1 MNITF
6 FETEEWEE
14 QRIKKFLK
22 KNSVFKKHKIKFY
35 REKLNSDTLSLA
47 KNSDIIS
54 TFIYS
59 RINKEILKE
68 LKNLKF
74 IATRSTG
81 FDHIDVEECKKN
93 KILVSNVPSY
103 GSVTVAEHTFALIL
117 AYSRKIVQSA
127 ERTKRGDF
135 SIQGLRGFDLQGK
148 TIGVIGTGR
157 IGKEV
162 IRIANGFGMNILAYD
177 KFKDLDYAKKMN
189 FKYVPLNKLLSLSDI
204 ITLHLPYSKETHHII
219 NEKNMAKVKKGALL
233 VNTARGAL
241 IETKALAKALT
252 NKILGGICLD
262 VLEEETI
269 IKEEHELLSREFT
282 QKQLATALQN
292 LFLLAK
298 DNVIITPHNAFN
310 SEEAVNKIIETTLEN
325 IECFIK
331 NKAKNLVILS

>member
-1 MNITF
+1 MKIAF

-14 QRIKKFLK
+14 QRMKEFIKKNPVLK
-22 KNSVFKKHKIKFY
+22 KQRILFYKDKITP
-35 REKLNSDTLSLA
+35 ETAILA
-47 KNSDIIS
+47 KDCEIIS

-59 RINKEILKE
+59 KINKETLKE

-81 FDHIDVEECKKN
+81 FDHIDIDECKKN
-93 KILVSNVPSY
+93 RIVVSNVPSY

-117 AYSRKIVQSA
+117 AYSRKIIQSV

-162 IRIANGFGMNILAYD
+162 IRIANGFGMKILAYD
-177 KFKDLDYAKKMN
+177 KFKDLNYAKNMN
-189 FKYVPLNKLLSLSDI
+189 FKYVPLNKLLSSSDI
-204 ITLHLPYSKETHHII
+204 ITLHLPYNNETHHII
-219 NEKNMAKVKKGALL
+219 NEKNIGKIKKGALL

-241 IETKALAKALT
+241 IETRALAKALT
-252 NKILGGICLD
+252 NKILGGVCLD
-262 VLEEETI
+262 VLEEEAI
-269 IKEEHELLSREFT
+269 IKEENELLTQDFT

-292 LFLLAK
+292 LFLIAK

-310 SEEAVNKIIETTLEN
+310 SEEAVNKIIETTFEN
-325 IECFIK
+325 IAGFINK
-331 NKAKNLVILS
+331 NPKNIVN

>member
-14 QRIKKFLK
+14 KRIKEFIKKSSVLK
-22 KNSVFKKHKIKFY
+22 KHRIRFY
-35 REKLNSDTLSLA
+35 REKINSDIIGLA
-47 KNSDIIS
+47 KNCEIIS

-59 RINKEILKE
+59 KISKDVLKE

-93 KILVSNVPSY
+93 NVLVSNVPSY

-117 AYSRKIVQSA
+117 AYSRKIVQSV

-135 SIQGLRGFDLQGK
+135 SIQNLRGFDLQGK

-177 KFKDLDYAKKMN
+177 KFKDLNYAKKMN
-189 FKYVPLNKLLSLSDI
+189 FKYVSLNQLLGSSDI
-204 ITLHLPYSKETHHII
+204 ITLHLPYSKDTHHII
-219 NEKNMAKVKKGALL
+219 NEKNIEKVKKGALL

-241 IETKALAKALT
+241 IETRALAKALT
-252 NKILGGICLD
+252 NKILGGVCLD

-269 IKEEHELLSREFT
+269 IKEEHELLSHEFT

-331 NKAKNLVILS
+331 KKPQNLVNQS